1 MYSNATRLKLAL
13 IIMLEIGPVDRI
25 KDKLYF
31 NGLTMLSF
39 EIV

>member
-1 MYSNATRLKLAL
+1 MYSNAMRPKLAP
-13 IIMLEIGPVDRI
+13 IMMLEIGPVDRV